1 MNILIITPK
10 IPYPLTE
17 GGKIAQYATIDYIR
31 KKHSIILVLATYSVE
46 DEQNVSILNKLWPEV
61 TIEKIQMWNNLPQ
74 IKNMHLNKMQI
85 FLSGIPGMIKYNLKK
100 WAKKLFHKEKNQN
113 TSISEIDSPWVVQ
126 IAVVKNRKLIKELSN
141 IVSKHKIDI
150 IQIDLLEYIDLGLVL
165 PKEIKKVFVQH
176 EIKYARLA
184 TLLKT
189 ISTVEMPFNS
199 YVLDFVRSQEINLLR
214 MYDGVFVFSEE
225 DRNKLAQDLPGSMVF
240 VTPFPVLDNFFR
252 PIKTDLLKIEKLI
265 FIGGEDSSPNKD
277 AIEWYINT
285 IGSKVRKR
293 HNLILH
299 VIGNW
304 ERETIEKYEDN
315 GLVLF
320 SGFVEDLISYCEN
333 SILVVPVRIGSGIRA
348 KILYAMAQGV
358 PVVSASIGCEGIGV
372 TDKTDLLIADNP
384 EEFVEAIHLIVTNP
398 EMTYSMV
405 NNAQTLIRRN
415 YSQQVAGDLRL
426 HYLNEII
433 SKS

>member
-1 MNILIITPK
+1 MNILIISPK

-17 GGKIAQYATIDYIR
+17 GGTVSQFAIIDYLR
-31 KKHSIILVLATYSVE
+31 KNHTIILVMATYNSE
-46 DEQNVSILNKLWPEV
+46 DEKKIAALTSLWPEV
-61 TIEKIQMWNNLPQ
+61 TIEKIQMLNTLPQ
-74 IKNMHLNKMQI
+74 FKRRDLNRIQI
-85 FLSGIPGMIKYNLKK
+85 LLLDIQRKLKYDVKK
-100 WAKKLFHKEKNQN
+100 WGWNLFHNKKNHEVQ
-113 TSISEIDSPWVVQ
+113 ISEIDSPWVVQ
-126 IAVVKNRKLIKELSN
+126 IAVLKNRKLINELLN
-141 IVSKHKIDI
+141 IVNKHKIDI
-150 IQIDLLEYIDLGLVL
+150 IQIDLLEYIDLGLVI

-176 EIKYARLA
+176 EIKYARLT

-189 ISTVEMPFNS
+189 ISPFETPFNS

-225 DRNKLAQDLPGSMVF
+225 DRNKLIQDLPGNKVF
-240 VTPFPVLDNFFR
+240 VTPFPVLDNYFR
-252 PIKTDLLKIEKLI
+252 PIKTDLLKIEKLV
-265 FIGGEDSSPNKD
+265 FVGGEDNSPNKD
-277 AIEWYINT
+277 AVEWYINT

-299 VIGNW
+299 VVGKW
-304 ERETIEKYEDN
+304 EKETIEKYTNNE
-315 GLVLF
+315 LVFF

-333 SILVVPVRIGSGIRA
+333 SIMVVPVRIGSGIRA

-372 TDKTDLLIADNP
+372 TDKTDLLIANTP
-384 EEFVEAIHLIVTNP
+384 EEFVEAIHSIVINP
-398 EMTYSMV
+398 EMTYLMV
-405 NNAQTLIRRN
+405 NNAQRLIRKK